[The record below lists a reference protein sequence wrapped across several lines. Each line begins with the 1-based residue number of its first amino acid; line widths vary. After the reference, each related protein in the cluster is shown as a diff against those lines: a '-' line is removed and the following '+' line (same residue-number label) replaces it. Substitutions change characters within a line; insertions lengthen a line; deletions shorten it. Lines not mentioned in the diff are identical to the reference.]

1 MRVCK
6 ALFALLH
13 VVCTIFSTHD
23 GASQFQHPHATLM
36 VNAVFIQF
44 TSLIALALASIYD
57 ALEQKGS
64 RNRTVALPIFLN
76 ILVCIFAHYISTI
89 RNTHKLATNIH
100 HQGTLY
106 QFAEGSLGTIDNRML
121 VLACQLCHTFAGHDA
136 IIICQQ
142 YRIILLCV
150 NIQRI
155 KPVVYVVE
163 AHVHTFLTQYLTDRV
178 TLAYRNPNTF
188 ASSNTKCILYIITA
202 CI

>member
-1 MRVCK
+1 MFEVFLGLLIADIAPPMVRKMLCSEETLDTLILLYHNRIRHRDSLLIHIHGRIYLVEATQQQVRVCK

-36 VNAVFIQF
+36 VNAAFVQF

-76 ILVCIFAHYISTI
+76 KLVCIFAHYI
-89 RNTHKLATNIH
+89 
-100 HQGTLY
+100 
-106 QFAEGSLGTIDNRML
+106 
-121 VLACQLCHTFAGHDA
+121 
-136 IIICQQ
+136 
-142 YRIILLCV
+142 
-150 NIQRI
+150 
-155 KPVVYVVE
+155 
-163 AHVHTFLTQYLTDRV
+163 
-178 TLAYRNPNTF
+178 NTF
-188 ASSNTKCILYIITA
+188 ASSNTKCIPYIITV